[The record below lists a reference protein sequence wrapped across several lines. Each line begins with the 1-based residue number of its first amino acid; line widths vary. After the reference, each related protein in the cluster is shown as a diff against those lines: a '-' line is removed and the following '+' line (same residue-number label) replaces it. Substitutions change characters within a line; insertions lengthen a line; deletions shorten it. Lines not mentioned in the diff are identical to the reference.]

1 MKAELVQL
9 LVAPDS
15 SIREVMACIE
25 RNGTGIALVA
35 DSKRRL
41 IDTVTDGDIR
51 RVVLAGM
58 DLDLPVQALMER
70 RAPVPYP
77 TPLTAPVGTANAKLL
92 RMMNEYTL
100 RHIPIVD
107 DTGRVVDMA
116 LLSDLVK
123 ESQLPLTA
131 VVMAGGYGTRL
142 RPLTKDLPKPML
154 PVGGRPLLELIIEQ
168 LRQAGIQRVNVATH
182 HRAEKIIKHF
192 GDGKAFG
199 VEIKYVTEARP
210 LGTAG
215 ALGLMEASNEPLLVI
230 NGDVLTRVDFRA
242 MLDYHREHGAD
253 LTVAVRRYDWQMP
266 YGVIE
271 CEGPRVRQVR
281 EKPLFGFLVN
291 AGIYLLEPSVH
302 HYIPQGRFDM
312 TDLIKRLLEDR
323 RPVVSFPIIEYW
335 LDIGQHEDYEQA
347 QKDVK
352 NGESF

>member
-1 MKAELVQL
+1 MKVELGQL

-25 RNGTGIALVA
+25 RNATGIALVA
-35 DSKRRL
+35 DSEQRL
-41 IDTVTDGDIR
+41 IGTVTDGDIR

-58 DLDLPVQALMER
+58 DLDLSVQALMER

-77 TPLTAPVGTANAKLL
+77 TPLTAPVGTTNAELL
-92 RMMNEYTL
+92 RMMNEYTV
-100 RHIPIVD
+100 RHIPLVD

-123 ESQLPLTA
+123 EFQLPLTA
-131 VVMAGGYGTRL
+131 VVMAGGYGIRL

-154 PVGGRPLLELIIEQ
+154 PVGSRPLLELIIEQ
-168 LRQAGIQRVNVATH
+168 LRQAGIQRINVTTH

-302 HYIPQGRFDM
+302 HYIPKGRFDM
-312 TDLIKRLLEDR
+312 TDLIKRLLKDE

-335 LDIGQHEDYEQA
+335 LDIGQHRDYEQA
-347 QKDVK
+347 QEDVK
-352 NGESF
+352 NGE

>member
-1 MKAELVQL
+1 MTVELEQL
-9 LVAPDS
+9 LVAPDN
-15 SIREVMACIE
+15 SIREVIACIE
-25 RNGTGIALVA
+25 RNAMGIALVV
-35 DSKRRL
+35 DGERRL
-41 IDTVTDGDIR
+41 TGTVTDGDIR
-51 RVVLAGM
+51 RAVLAGM

-70 RAPVPYP
+70 RAPAPYP
-77 TPLTAPVGTANAKLL
+77 TPFTAPVGTDDAELL
-92 RMMNEYTL
+92 RMMNEYTV
-100 RHIPIVD
+100 RHIPLVD

-123 ESQLPLTA
+123 ELQPPLSA

-142 RPLTKDLPKPML
+142 RPLTKDLPKTML

-168 LRQAGIQRVNVATH
+168 LRQSGIQRINVTTH

-242 MLDYHREHGAD
+242 MLAYHREHGAD

-271 CEGPRVRQVR
+271 CDGPRVRQVR

-302 HYIPQGRFDM
+302 HYIPKGRFDM

-352 NGESF
+352 NGERF